1 MKYLVIHVDNYNT
14 MHYTICEGSSASEIL
29 KDWGCFNNTYIKKIF
44 KLGVLVYENN
54 IKEELK

>member
-54 IKEELK
+54 K